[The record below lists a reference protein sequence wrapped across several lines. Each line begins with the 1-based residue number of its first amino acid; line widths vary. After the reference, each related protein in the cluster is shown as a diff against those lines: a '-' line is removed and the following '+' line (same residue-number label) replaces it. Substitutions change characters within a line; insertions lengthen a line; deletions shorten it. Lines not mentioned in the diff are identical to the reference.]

1 MIHGHI
7 TPPGDK
13 SLSHRAFMFGALAQ
27 GQTSVSGALESA
39 DVASTRA
46 AMAALGARIEQTAS
60 GWLIEGGELHE
71 PLDVIDAGNSGTTT
85 RLLCGILATID
96 GTACIT
102 GDASLRKRP
111 MGRVIEPLSQ
121 MGAQF
126 LARGKGL
133 LPLAVRGGQLKAIE
147 YNLKTA
153 SAQVKSAVLLA
164 GLRAEGRT
172 TVTEPGLSR
181 DHTERLLSHFG
192 AAIERQGLTVSLK
205 GGQTLFGQELHIP
218 GDPSS
223 AAFPAVLAAACSG
236 SEVQINHICLN
247 PTRIGFIAPL
257 KRMGAEIDF
266 INVREEAGDT
276 VGDIVVKGKGLKGT
290 RIAGDEIPW
299 LIDELPV
306 LIAAAAL
313 AEGRT
318 EIRDARELRVKESDR
333 IAAMANGIR
342 ALGGEVSELEDGII
356 IEGPLRLHDGAIE
369 THDDHRIAMSFYV
382 LGRAAGINVA
392 IDKPDC
398 VVISYPNFF
407 SDMEGLK

>member
-1 MIHGHI
+1 MIHGQI

-13 SLSHRAFMFGALAQ
+13 SISHRAFMFGALAQ
-27 GQTSVSGALESA
+27 GQTIISDALDSA

-46 AMAALGARIEQTAS
+46 AMSALGARIEQTAS
-60 GWLIEGGELHE
+60 GWTVTGGELRE

-85 RLLCGILATID
+85 RLLCGILAAID

-111 MGRVIEPLSQ
+111 MGRVIEPLSL

-126 LARGKGL
+126 LARGQGL
-133 LPLAVRGGQLKAIE
+133 LPLAVRGTRLKGAAFS
-147 YNLKTA
+147 LKTA
-153 SAQVKSAVLLA
+153 SAQVKSAILLA
-164 GLRAEGRT
+164 GLKAEGLT

-192 AAIERQGLTVSLK
+192 ATIERQGLTVSLK
-205 GGQTLFGQELHIP
+205 GGQMLYGQELRIP

-257 KRMGAEIDF
+257 KRMGADIELT
-266 INVREEAGDT
+266 NVREEAGDT
-276 VGDIVVKGKGLKGT
+276 VGDIVVRGKGLRGT

-333 IAAMANGIR
+333 IAAMAAGLR

-356 IEGPLRLHDGAIE
+356 IDGPLRLHDGAIA
-369 THDDHRIAMSFYV
+369 TLDDHRIAMSFYV

-407 SDMEGLK
+407 SDMEGLR

>member
-1 MIHGHI
+1 L
-7 TPPGDK
+7 TVVK
-13 SLSHRAFMFGALAQ
+13 L
-27 GQTSVSGALESA
+27 
-39 DVASTRA
+39 
-46 AMAALGARIEQTAS
+46 
-60 GWLIEGGELHE
+60 
-71 PLDVIDAGNSGTTT
+71 
-85 RLLCGILATID
+85 
-96 GTACIT
+96 
-102 GDASLRKRP
+102 
-111 MGRVIEPLSQ
+111 MGR
-121 MGAQF
+121 G
-126 LARGKGL
+126 
-133 LPLAVRGGQLKAIE
+133 
-147 YNLKTA
+147 
-153 SAQVKSAVLLA
+153 
-164 GLRAEGRT
+164 
-172 TVTEPGLSR
+172 

-192 AAIERQGLTVSLK
+192 ATIERQGLTVSLK
-205 GGQTLFGQELHIP
+205 GGQMLYGQELRIP

-257 KRMGAEIDF
+257 KRMGADIELT
-266 INVREEAGDT
+266 NVREEAGDT
-276 VGDIVVKGKGLKGT
+276 VGDIVVRGKGLRGT

-333 IAAMANGIR
+333 IAAMAAGLR
-342 ALGGEVSELEDGII
+342 ALGGEVSELEDGI
-356 IEGPLRLHDGAIE
+356 RLHDGAIA
-369 THDDHRIAMSFYV
+369 TLDDHRIAMSFYV

-407 SDMEGLK
+407 SDMEGLR

>member
-27 GQTSVSGALESA
+27 GQTSVSGALASA

-46 AMAALGARIEQTAS
+46 AMESIGARLEQTAE
-60 GWLIEGGELHE
+60 GWLVSGGALHE

-85 RLLCGILATID
+85 RLVCGILATIN

-111 MGRVIEPLSQ
+111 MGRVIEPLSL

-164 GLRAEGRT
+164 GLMAEGRT

-276 VGDIVVKGKGLKGT
+276 VGDIVVRGKGLKGT

-356 IEGPLRLHDGAIE
+356 IEGPLRLRDGAIE